1 MLVSFSEVAKSYGAD
16 VIFERVSLNIDK
28 GDKIALIGTNGAGK
42 STLLN
47 MISGD
52 LDADKGE
59 IYRANGLKIGY
70 FRQNSG
76 LNLNASI
83 AEEMRSALSRV
94 YELEALLLK
103 AGERL
108 GEIVDHDSSDYHAA
122 KEQYDRLQ
130 AEYEARDGYGADVR
144 INTILTGM
152 GFGSFDRST
161 VISTLSGGERTRLA
175 LAKLLL
181 ESPALLILDEATNHL
196 DFRML
201 MWLEGYLSSFR
212 GAVIAVSHDRYF
224 LDRVTNQTWEVEE
237 KNIITYPASY
247 SKFLLLKAERLERM
261 QKEYDFRM
269 AEIARLQDYHDRN
282 IVRATTASS
291 ARSRLRMIEH
301 LEEAPPPAM
310 PPKPPFFKFETT
322 LKPVK
327 DVLKVQDLSLTVGEA
342 PSTKTL
348 FEQLDLHITR
358 GEKVAIIGENGVGKS
373 SLLKALVGKLS
384 PQEGEVEWG
393 RNVKLAYFDQEDG
406 DLSMGKT
413 ALDELW
419 DRHPT
424 MYEQD
429 VRNLLGSLRLTKED
443 VYKKVGV
450 LSGGERAKLKLG
462 ILTLQHGN
470 VMVMDEPTN
479 HLDIMAKE
487 ALDKALFEY
496 DGTLL
501 VVSHDRY
508 FLNRLPTRIIEVF
521 SDRVVSFSG
530 GFDAYIQS
538 GEGQKP
544 EPVKEKPEAAPSANT
559 YHRSKKQRSEEAA
572 AKRRMVQLEQEIHE
586 TEEQITRLE
595 QKLGDPAYA
604 SDYQVLADTAKEL
617 DDTRLL
623 LEGLYEEWEAS
634 LG

>member
-1 MLVSFSEVAKSYGAD
+1 MLVSLSEVAKSYGAE
-16 VIFERVSLNIDK
+16 VIFERISLTIDK

-52 LDADKGE
+52 LDADKGD
-59 IYRANGLKIGY
+59 IFRANGLKIGY

-83 AEEMRSALSRV
+83 TEEMRSALSRV
-94 YELEALLLK
+94 YELEGLLLK

-108 GEIVDHDSSDYHAA
+108 GEIADHSSSDYHTA
-122 KEQYDRLQ
+122 KEHYDRLQ

-144 INTILTGM
+144 INTVLTGM

-181 ESPALLILDEATNHL
+181 ESPDLLILDEATNHL

-201 MWLEGYLSSFR
+201 MWLEGYLSSFK
-212 GAVIAVSHDRYF
+212 GAIIAVSHDRYF

-237 KNIITYPASY
+237 KKIIPYPASY
-247 SKFLLLKAERLERM
+247 SKFLELKAERLERM

-269 AEIARLQDYHDRN
+269 SEIARLQEYHDRN
-282 IVRATTASS
+282 IVRATTAAS

-310 PPKPPFFKFETT
+310 PPKPPFFRFETT

-327 DVLKVQDLSLTVGEA
+327 DVLKVQGLSLTVGEGQSA
-342 PSTKTL
+342 KKL
-348 FEQLDLHITR
+348 FEELDIHITR
-358 GEKVAIIGENGVGKS
+358 GEKVAIIGENGIGKS
-373 SLLKALVGKLS
+373 SLLKALVNRIKA
-384 PQEGEVEWG
+384 QKGEIEWG
-393 RNVKLAYFDQEDG
+393 RNVRLAYFDQEDS
-406 DLSMGKT
+406 DLSMSKT

-443 VYKKVGV
+443 VYKKVAV

-462 ILTLQHGN
+462 IVTLEHGN

-487 ALDKALFEY
+487 ALDKALMEY
-496 DGTLL
+496 DGTLI

-508 FLNRLPTRIIEVF
+508 LLNRMPSRIIEVF
-521 SDRVVSFSG
+521 ADRVVSFNG
-530 GFDAYIQS
+530 GFDAYMQS
-538 GEGQKP
+538 AESQKP
-544 EPVKEKPEAAPSANT
+544 EPVKEKPQAATNT
-559 YHRSKKQRSEEAA
+559 NAHYRSKKQRSEEVA
-572 AKRRMVQLEQEIHE
+572 AKRRILQLEQEIHE
-586 TEEQITRLE
+586 AEVQIGLLE
-595 QKLGDPAYA
+595 QKLSDPDYS
-604 SDYQVLADTAKEL
+604 SDYVELAKIAEEL
-617 DDTRLL
+617 DNTRLL
-623 LEGLYEEWEAS
+623 LEALYEEWEAS
-634 LG
+634 VL